1 MALELISTQKSVI
14 TLSKKSNITLK
25 IRKGNPN
32 GCKVTLRK
40 EKMYNFFFRLIS
52 EIIPQ
57 FKTFNNFLIKTA
69 FYHHKKRSVDF
80 YQSIVIIFTAIGDQR
95 VLG

>member
-1 MALELISTQKSVI
+1 MHQRVKKRISFRIKKL

-57 FKTFNNFLIKTA
+57 FKTFNN
-69 FYHHKKRSVDF
+69 Y
-80 YQSIVIIFTAIGDQR
+80 
-95 VLG
+95 